1 MTGSP
6 LAKLQF
12 IMMLW
17 AILRCDAMY
26 VPLGAS
32 AGVSAG
38 GTSKIQRLSGTADQF
53 PLLKVS
59 ERHIQR
65 KEPHA
70 YAEMAEQIGI

>member
-1 MTGSP
+1 

-17 AILRCDAMY
+17 AILRCEKVS
-26 VPLGAS
+26 VPLEAS

-38 GTSKIQRLSGTADQF
+38 GTSKIQRSSGTADYF
-53 PLLKVS
+53 PLLKMS
-59 ERHIQR
+59 ERHTQR